1 VTTVRVDDYST
12 MTGLRV
18 RIGSEATGTKVQLTG
33 EEWES
38 LVAKIKEGV
47 FDDMAKRPWEP
58 FIYTW

>member
-1 VTTVRVDDYST
+1 

-18 RIGSEATGTKVQLTG
+18 RIFSSVTGTTVQLTG

-38 LVAKIKEGV
+38 LVAKIKDGE
-47 FDDMAKRPWEP
+47 FDDVAKAPWEP